1 MHKSHFLILIALFA
15 AIIFSCSEK
24 ESTSAPSSPIQEL
37 QFEVVD
43 SMKVD
48 LLEQISVLDYHTEKD
63 LYLMKNPKEGD
74 VYLVNGKGEILEK
87 HELGGEGPNQI
98 QHFYEGRFYG
108 GSGYVFKE
116 LSAEMAYHI
125 YDADFNKITKTRG
138 TIKELSFL
146 SINSNKQS
154 FSVYEDNGA
163 YKLIG
168 EEPNSYSRDEINP
181 DKIGAGFY
189 NQVNTGFVF
198 DLAEDSIYYFNTYPE
213 DWTFKKEQKWIGA
226 NYPNLSFDP
235 ATKTLVS
242 LPMMGDQL
250 GIYRLEGNAA
260 VYQKTVGLIHPDRE
274 EYVATKETNSIIYP
288 GFTDVKSFGQYH
300 ILTFYTPMP
309 EDVFNG
315 FRAKSEEY
323 FRDPEY
329 RDAMTKYRKPR
340 FIVLKGDQQ
349 IGILNELPVK
359 GAVNLGLPDGTLLIK
374 AADGEVERDYN
385 LFYKVRLIEE

>member
-1 MHKSHFLILIALFA
+1 MNKSFLLLTALFV
-15 AIIFSCSEK
+15 IVLFGCSEK
-24 ESTSAPSSPIQEL
+24 ETESGSSNPIREL

-43 SMKVD
+43 SIKVD
-48 LLEQISVLDYHTEKD
+48 VLEPIAILDYHSGKD
-63 LYLMKNPKEGD
+63 EYLMKNTKEGD
-74 VYLVNGKGEILEK
+74 VFLVDGNGEVLET
-87 HELGGEGPNQI
+87 HELGGEGPGQI
-98 QHFYEGRFYG
+98 PVFMEGRFFG
-108 GSGYVFKE
+108 DNGYIFKE
-116 LSAEMAYHI
+116 LSFEMPFHI
-125 YDADFNKITKTRG
+125 YDLDFDKVSKTKG
-138 TIKELSFL
+138 IVKELNMISV
-146 SINSNKQS
+146 NANKQS
-154 FSVYEDNGA
+154 FSVYEENGA

-168 EEPNSYSRDEINP
+168 EEPNSYSRADVDP

-198 DLAEDSIYYFNTYPE
+198 DLQTDSVHYFNTYPE

-242 LPMMGDQL
+242 LPAMGNHL
-250 GIYRLEGNAA
+250 GIYSVEGNGA
-260 VYQKTVGLIHPDRE
+260 VYQKSVELIHPDRE
-274 EYVATKETNSIIYP
+274 GYVATKDTNSITYP

-323 FRDPEY
+323 YRDPEF
-329 RDAMTKYRKPR
+329 REAMEKYRKPR
-340 FIVLKGDQQ
+340 YIVLKGDEQM
-349 IGILNELPVK
+349 GVLNGLPVD
-359 GAVNLGLPDGTLLIK
+359 GALNLGLPDGSLMIK

-385 LFYKVRLIEE
+385 LFYKVKLVEE